1 MVPARLLPCPPAC
14 SLIGQE
20 AGLSVR
26 GVCATVICAGSW
38 GPSPHPWSPAVPGSE
53 QISREESGPV
63 SVARFSLWC
72 PVCVSPPPH
81 SPGFCR
87 RGQQPQK
94 GQTRADHTGAVEV
107 SKTSH
112 PCPCSPPSFSLI
124 LSDARGSSR
133 KEVTPP
139 QTCPLV
145 SMRSLLHLLGLKLF
159 RGAGTVYPRD
169 TPILLLPRQI
179 LRQAPFPCSPSSA
192 SHCPFHMF
200 LLPAWTGLSQDAC
213 PQREQPISPSW
224 GEQRTWLGPHLPPSR
239 LWASSVV

>member
-1 MVPARLLPCPPAC
+1 MLTCPPAC
-14 SLIGQE
+14 SLTGQE
-20 AGLSVR
+20 AGLSVW
-26 GVCATVICAGSW
+26 GVCATVICVGPW

-72 PVCVSPPPH
+72 PVRVSPPPH

-87 RGQQPQK
+87 RGQQPQE
-94 GQTRADHTGAVEV
+94 GQTRAHHTGAVEV

-112 PCPCSPPSFSLI
+112 PCPCSPPSFSSI
-124 LSDARGSSR
+124 LSDARDSSCN
-133 KEVTPP
+133 EVTPP

-179 LRQAPFPCSPSSA
+179 LRQAPSPCSPPSLA
-192 SHCPFHMF
+192 SHCPFHMY

-239 LWASSVV
+239 FWASGVV